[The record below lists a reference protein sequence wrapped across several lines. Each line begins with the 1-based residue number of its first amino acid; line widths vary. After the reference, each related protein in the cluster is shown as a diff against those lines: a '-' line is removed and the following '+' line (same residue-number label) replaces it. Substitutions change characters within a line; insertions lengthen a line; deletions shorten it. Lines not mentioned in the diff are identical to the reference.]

1 MYQRLLG
8 MAGKVILELAYL
20 ARNTQEGT
28 VHGTLFNAVEN
39 YLVDPVSRSVL
50 CKYVYNII

>member
-1 MYQRLLG
+1 